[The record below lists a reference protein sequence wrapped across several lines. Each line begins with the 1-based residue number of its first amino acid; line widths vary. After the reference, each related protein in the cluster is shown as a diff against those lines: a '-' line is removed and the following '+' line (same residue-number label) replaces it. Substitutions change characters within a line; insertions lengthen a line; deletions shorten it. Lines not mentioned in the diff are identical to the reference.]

1 MGQLWELFSDQ
12 CTACILPLLYSL
24 FLLPSSSTSSFYV
37 CLSPRCPI
45 PNFLSLADTIALVPA
60 AVAIFFLPTRY
71 TLCRCVWTKEEES
84 EEEVLEKSFRTAESS
99 AIFTKRA
106 VQMNKESHCL
116 IFTIVSA
123 LNSKNHD
130 SAFSFILVLW
140 VPFSCAGNWRAARLG
155 P

>member
-45 PNFLSLADTIALVPA
+45 PNFSVPCWHHCFGA
-60 AVAIFFLPTRY
+60 SSCSNFFLPTRY